1 MKKYLLSLILFCI
14 ASTMFGQQ
22 KSLTISGRVLDELKE
37 PLPGVSVYLKDRAGM
52 GTITDMDGAFK
63 LTVKPGDVLLFSFT
77 GYKKLEHM
85 AIKDENNLIINMQPD
100 AQALEEVVVT
110 GMGMKEKKINLT
122 GAITNVDVGQI
133 QTPATSLTNMLG
145 GRVPGIIAIQGSGEP
160 GSNMSEFWIR
170 GIGTFGASSS
180 ALVLIDGLEGNLNNI
195 DPADVESFS
204 VLKDASAT
212 AIYGVRGANG
222 VVLVTTKRGSS
233 DKMQVDVRAN
243 VKVSYLTKLPQYLRA
258 YDYANLANEA
268 SVSRG
273 AKPIYDDIELKAIQ
287 YQLDPDFY
295 PDVNWQDEILKN
307 TSLQQTYYA
316 SARGGGSIARYFVS
330 LNMSNESAIYKQD
343 KESKYMKDV
352 HYNTYGFRINVDFD
366 LTKSTKLYFGSDI
379 HLSSQSLP
387 GQGAST
393 EQLWSAQANLT
404 PLTIPVR
411 YSTGE
416 LPTYKSGAAD
426 LYSPYVMLNHT
437 GLKNI
442 NIYNGTY
449 TVRMDQELDFLL
461 KGLKLDVQGAYS
473 NSTYFEETRQVRP
486 NMYWAERRLENGE
499 LKLVNTIKKQGTVY
513 TKNRDSQ
520 WRKYFLQAN
529 LSWSRLFNEI
539 HRVSALAHYEMSDSK
554 ETKNLKS
561 DGMAAIPLR
570 YQGLSGKVSYG
581 LKDTY
586 LVDFNMGYTG
596 SENFQKGKRFGFFP
610 AISAGWVPTQYN
622 FVKNLLPWLD
632 HLKIRASYGL
642 VGNDRI
648 TDKRFPYL
656 TIVNE
661 NANTGWGYMYSG
673 ITEGQMGADNLQWEK
688 AKKSDIGIEG
698 ELFRGKLS
706 FVVDIFN
713 DVRDGIFQQRQ
724 QVPDYIGLV
733 NMPFGNVG
741 SMKSFG
747 SDGNIT
753 YIQDLGKDMSLT
765 LRGNYTLASNK
776 VNYFEEADT
785 KYEYNSAIGR
795 PYGYQK
801 GLISLGLFKDD
812 EDIANSPKQTFGE
825 YLPGDIKYKDVN
837 GDGIIN
843 SDDQVPLSY
852 SNYPRFMYGFGF
864 EFRYKNFSIA
874 ALFKGTGNTDFY
886 HLGQGPS
893 DNRTKYDRGFIP
905 FYDKQTGNVLS
916 IVNDPANRWI
926 SREYAAQIGLDPSLA
941 ENPNARFPRLSYGKL
956 NNNAQVSD
964 FWKGNSK
971 YLRLAEV
978 NLNYKVDLPKAVKK
992 LGIRG
997 LDLSLVGTNLY
1008 VWDQVKI
1015 NDPEQAV
1022 TNGQVYP
1029 IPSSVTLQAYIKF

>member
-1 MKKYLLSLILFCI
+1 MKKNLLLFILFCI
-14 ASTMFGQQ
+14 TSSLMAQQ
-22 KSLTISGRVLDELKE
+22 KQVTISGLVFDENKE

-52 GTITDMDGAFK
+52 GTITNIDGAFK
-63 LTVKPGDVLLFSFT
+63 QTVKPGDVLIFSFT
-77 GYKKLEHM
+77 GYKKIEHV
-85 AIKDENNLIINMQPD
+85 AVKDESSLKINLQPD
-100 AQALEEVVVT
+100 AQSLDEVVIT

-122 GAITNVDVGQI
+122 GAITNVDITQI
-133 QTPATSLTNMLG
+133 QSPATSLTNMLG
-145 GRVPGIIAIQGSGEP
+145 GRVPGIIALQGSGEP

-170 GIGTFGASSS
+170 GIGTFGASQS

-222 VVLVTTKRGSS
+222 VVLVTTKRGTT
-233 DKMQVDVRAN
+233 DKLQVDVRAN

-268 SVSRG
+268 SMSRG
-273 AKPIYDDIELKAIQ
+273 ALPIYDDIELKAIQ
-287 YQLDPDFY
+287 YHLDPDFY

-307 TSLQQTYYA
+307 TSWQQTYYA

-330 LNMSNESAIYKQD
+330 MNMSNESAIYKQD
-343 KESKYMKDV
+343 KDSKYMKDV
-352 HYNTYGFRINVDFD
+352 HYNTYGFRLNVDFD

-379 HLSSQSLP
+379 RLSSQSLP

-393 EQLWSAQANLT
+393 AALWGAQANLT

-411 YSTGE
+411 YSSGE
-416 LPTYKSGAAD
+416 LPTYKQGAGDA
-426 LYSPYVMLNHT
+426 YSPYVMLNHT

-442 NIYNGTY
+442 NVYNGTY
-449 TVRMDQELDFLL
+449 TVSLNQELDFLL
-461 KGLKLDVQGAYS
+461 KGLRLDVQGAFS
-473 NSTYFEETRQVRP
+473 NSSYFEETRFIQP
-486 NMYWAERRLENGE
+486 DMYWAERRLESGE
-499 LKLVNTIKKQGTVY
+499 LKLVNTKKKEGTKY
-513 TKNRDSQ
+513 SKNRDSQ

-529 LSWSRLFNEI
+529 LSWSGLFNDI

-554 ETKNLKS
+554 ETKDLGN

-581 LKDTY
+581 FKDTY
-586 LVDFNMGYTG
+586 LVDFNAGYTG

-610 AISAGWVPTQYN
+610 AISAGWVPTQYE
-622 FVKNLLPWLD
+622 FVQNLLPWLD

-648 TDKRFPYL
+648 TSVRFPYL
-656 TIVNE
+656 TIINE
-661 NANTGWGYMYSG
+661 SAGTNWGYKGPG
-673 ITEGQMGADNLQWEK
+673 ISEIQMGADNLQWEK
-688 AKKSDIGIEG
+688 AKKGDIGIEG

-706 FVVDIFN
+706 FTVDFFN

-724 QVPDYIGLV
+724 QVPAYIGLI
-733 NMPFGNVG
+733 NMPYGNVG

-753 YIQDLGKDMSLT
+753 FIQDFSKDMSLT
-765 LRGNYTLASNK
+765 LRGNYTLSSNK
-776 VNYFEEADT
+776 VNYFEESDT
-785 KYEYNSAIGR
+785 KYEYNSVIGR
-795 PYGYQK
+795 PNGFQK

-837 GDGIIN
+837 GDGIVN
-843 SDDQVPLSY
+843 SDDRAPLSY
-852 SNYPRFMYGFGF
+852 SNFPRFMYGFGF
-864 EFRYKNFSIA
+864 EFRYKNFSLS

-893 DNRTKYDRGFIP
+893 EEPTRYDRGYIP
-905 FYDKQTGNVLS
+905 FYGKQTGNVLS

-926 SREYAAQIGLDPSLA
+926 PREYAARVGMDPSLA
-941 ENPNARFPRLSYGKL
+941 ENPNARFPRLSYGNL
-956 NNNAQVSD
+956 NNNSQVSD
-964 FWKGNSK
+964 FWRGNSK

-978 NLNYKVDLPKAVKK
+978 NLSYKVDLPKVIQK
-992 LGIRG
+992 LGIRSV
-997 LDLSLVGTNLY
+997 DLSLVGTNLY
-1008 VWDQVKI
+1008 VWDQVKTT
-1015 NDPEQAV
+1015 DPEQA
-1022 TNGQVYP
+1022 TANGQVYP